1 MKEFNT
7 NNININKLKVKVI
20 EGGIYGLHE
29 DGYAINMKTKQQV
42 FTVPGS
48 ASLIKHLLDA
58 NTDYSKMNTPKSL
71 PYKIWKQMSVK
82 ERQYFA
88 WNALTVDHIIPTNKG
103 GGDEL
108 SNLQWLEGPLNSS
121 KSDKLITGDTIEE

>member
-1 MKEFNT
+1 MKEFDP
-7 NNININKLKVKVI
+7 NNVDINKLKVKVI

-48 ASLIKHLLDA
+48 VALTKHLLDA

-82 ERQYFA
+82 ERQHFT
-88 WNALTVDHIIPTNKG
+88 WNAMTVDHIIPISKG

-121 KSDKLITGDTIEE
+121 KGDTIDETN

>member
-1 MKEFNT
+1 MKEFNI
-7 NNININKLKVKVI
+7 NDVNIADIEVRII
-20 EGGIYGLHE
+20 EGGIYGLHK
-29 DGYAINMKTKQQV
+29 DGYAINMNTKKQI

-58 NTDYSKMNTPKSL
+58 NTNYSKMNTPKSL
-71 PYKIWKQMSVK
+71 PSDIWKQMNVK
-82 ERQYFA
+82 QKQHFA
-88 WNALTVDHIIPTNKG
+88 WNAMTVDHIKPTSKG

-121 KSDKLITGDTIEE
+121 KGDTIEE